1 MWNAMYQSV
10 YKQLY
15 AELGDDL
22 KLARASISWIS
33 TEKPEGDGYLRLSD
47 TLYVA
52 RVRTISVEEM
62 LRRLRRLF
70 NFLEISLDD
79 LEFTVKRTSLDNDAE
94 DEEGEPLESDG
105 EEAADNGE
113 LF

>member
-1 MWNAMYQSV
+1 MYQSV
-10 YKQLY
+10 FTQLY

-22 KLARASISWIS
+22 KLARASISWIT
-33 TEKPEGDGYLRLSD
+33 TEKPEGDDYLRLSGA
-47 TLYVA
+47 LYVV

-62 LRRLRRLF
+62 LKRLRRLF

-79 LEFTVKRTSLDNDAE
+79 LEFTVKRTSLDNEEAE
-94 DEEGEPLESDG
+94 EDDEEGEPLESDRA
-105 EEAADNGE
+105 EAADNGE